1 MSSSPNVPSNN
12 NTTIENKL
20 KSLQNSASK
29 VVNKASEATRKVKNS
44 VTQSLNN
51 AKESIQSSN
60 TYDNL
65 KGSYETVGEVTGE
78 FAEKNSFIAKTIF
91 IVFIFIL
98 FGLFFRLGVYVL
110 SLFYLPTKNPIV
122 LNGMRVTDQKKIY
135 KVNPTKA
142 DPRPI
147 LRSIDEYHGMEFTW
161 STWILIN
168 SANPGNPDNPSLFF
182 RKGFS
187 VDNVNI
193 PSNDLADL
201 KEDFIM
207 NSPGL
212 YLYDNETGKSDTNSL
227 SVVISHFSESDL
239 SENYQPWEPYD
250 VITIKNVAMKKWVC
264 VIIRVHGR
272 IIDIYIDGVLTK
284 RKEYQKVIKQNYG
297 DIQVGSETEDN
308 PIDGYISMLRYFDHA
323 IGNNIIQDI
332 LHKGPNLKMEGDEV
346 TNAIP
351 PYLSVNWYLDKAQ
364 NTT

>member
-1 MSSSPNVPSNN
+1 MSPSPNVPSNN
-12 NTTIENKL
+12 NKTTIENKL

-29 VVNKASEATRKVKNS
+29 VVNKASEATERVKKS

-65 KGSYETVGEVTGE
+65 KGSYETVGDVTGD

-110 SLFYLPTKNPIV
+110 SLFYLPTKNPTV
-122 LNGMRVTDQKKIY
+122 LNGMRSADQKKIY

-168 SANPGNPDNPSLFF
+168 SADPVNPEKPCLFF

-187 VDNVNI
+187 VDNVHI
-193 PSNDLADL
+193 PSDVNVNLTD
-201 KEDFIM
+201 DFIM

-212 YLYDNETGKSDTNSL
+212 YLYDNDTGRSDTNSL
-227 SVVISHFSESDL
+227 SVVVSHFSESDL
-239 SENYQPWEPYD
+239 SENVKPWEPYD

-264 VIIRVHGR
+264 VIVRVHGR
-272 IIDIYIDGVLTK
+272 IIDVYIDGVLTK

-297 DIQVGSETEDN
+297 DIQVGTEDN
-308 PIDGYISMLRYFDHA
+308 SADGYVSFLRYFDHA
-323 IGNNIIQDI
+323 IGNNVIQDI
-332 LHKGPNLKMEGDEV
+332 LHKGPNLKVEGDEI

-351 PYLSVNWYLDKAQ
+351 PYLSVNWYLDNDQ
-364 NTT
+364 NTI